1 MALAEVIQTSNLT
14 RKFHKITAVDHVTLQ
29 VPQGSIYGFLGPNG
43 AGKTTTIR
51 LLLRLIRPNEG
62 TVRIFGLSLAQQRQ
76 AILQKVGAF
85 VELPSLYPH
94 LTGYENLDITRR
106 LLGADRQKINDV
118 LKIVRL
124 ENDSKRLVRG
134 YSLGMRQRLALA
146 LALLGDPELLILD
159 EPTNGLDPAGIQEI
173 RALIR
178 HLATERG
185 ITVFISSHLLNEVE
199 QIATHVGIVLKGKL
213 IFQGTLKQLQA
224 ESEAFIQIKTD
235 QAEAA
240 FQLLT
245 NNGFTAHLFSNDEIR
260 ITNDPQINPSIV
272 TKLLVQNQI
281 EVSQIN
287 KINPSLEEIFMRLTS
302 EKGDRT

>member
-1 MALAEVIQTSNLT
+1 MALADVILTSDLT
-14 RKFHKITAVDHVTLQ
+14 RRFDKITAVDHVTLQ

-51 LLLRLIRPNEG
+51 LLLRLIRPDEG
-62 TVRIFGLSLAQQRQ
+62 TVRIFGLSLPQQRQ
-76 AILQKVGAF
+76 AILRRVGAF

-106 LLGADRQKINDV
+106 LLGASRQKINDV
-118 LKIVRL
+118 LEIVHL

-173 RALIR
+173 RALIK

-199 QIATHVGIVLKGKL
+199 QVATHVGIVLKGKL
-213 IFQGTLKQLQA
+213 IFQGTLNQLRA
-224 ESEAFIQIKTD
+224 ESEAYVQIKTS

-240 FQLLT
+240 VQLLT
-245 NNGFTAHLFSNDEIR
+245 NHGFTVRQFSNDEIR
-260 ITNDPQINPSIV
+260 IDDPQVNSSTV

-302 EKGDRT
+302 GKED

>member
-1 MALAEVIQTSNLT
+1 MTLADVIQTSNLT
-14 RKFHKITAVDHVTLQ
+14 RQFHKVTAVDHVTLQ

-76 AILQKVGAF
+76 AILRKVGAF

-118 LKIVRL
+118 LKIVHL
-124 ENDSKRLVRG
+124 EKDSKRLARG

-173 RALIR
+173 RALIK

-213 IFQGTLKQLQA
+213 IFQGTLKELQA
-224 ESEAFIQIKTD
+224 ESEASIQIKTSHP
-235 QAEAA
+235 
-240 FQLLT
+240 T
-245 NNGFTAHLFSNDEIR
+245 
-260 ITNDPQINPSIV
+260 
-272 TKLLVQNQI
+272 
-281 EVSQIN
+281 VS
-287 KINPSLEEIFMRLTS
+287 
-302 EKGDRT
+302 

>member
-1 MALAEVIQTSNLT
+1 MTLENVIQTANLT
-14 RKFHKITAVDHVTLQ
+14 RHFHKITAIDNIALN

-51 LLLRLIRPNEG
+51 LLLRLLRPDEG
-62 TVRIFGLSLAQQRQ
+62 TIRIFGLSLPQHRQ
-76 AILQKVGAF
+76 AILRKVGAF

-106 LLGADRQKINDV
+106 LLGANRQKINDV
-118 LKIVRL
+118 LQIVHL
-124 ENDSKRLVRG
+124 EKDSNRLVRG

-146 LALLGDPELLILD
+146 LALLGDPELLVLD
-159 EPTNGLDPAGIQEI
+159 EPTNGLDPAGIQEM

-178 HLATERG
+178 QLATERG
-185 ITVFISSHLLNEVE
+185 ITVFVSSHLLNEVE
-199 QIATHVGIVLKGKL
+199 QMATHVGIVSKGKL
-213 IFQGTLKQLQA
+213 IFQGALNQLQA
-224 ESEAFIQIKTD
+224 ESKATIQVKTNKV
-235 QAEAA
+235 EAA

-245 NNGFTAHLFSNDEIR
+245 DNGFDVQRFANDEIR
-260 ITNDPQINPSIV
+260 IANDSQTDPSVV

-287 KINPSLEEIFMRLTS
+287 RINPSLEEIFMRLTL
-302 EKGDRT
+302 EKGD

>member
-1 MALAEVIQTSNLT
+1 MTMANVIQTNDLT
-14 RKFHKITAVDHVTLQ
+14 RRFHNLTAVDHITLQ

-51 LLLRLIRPNEG
+51 LLLRLIRPDKG
-62 TVRIFGLSLAQQRQ
+62 TVRIFGLSLPQQRS
-76 AILQKVGAF
+76 AILKKVGAF

-106 LLGADRQKINDV
+106 LLGVNHHKIYDV
-118 LKIVRL
+118 LNLVRL
-124 ENDSKRLVRG
+124 EKDSQRLVRG

-178 HLATERG
+178 YLATEQG

-199 QIATHVGIVLKGKL
+199 QIATHVGIVFRGKL
-213 IFQGTLKQLQA
+213 IFQGGLDQLRA
-224 ESEAFIQIKTD
+224 ESEAYIQIKID
-235 QAEAA
+235 QTEAA
-240 FQLLT
+240 SRLLT
-245 NNGFTAHLFSNDEIR
+245 DNGFIVRQYSENEIHLVNDS
-260 ITNDPQINPSIV
+260 QINPSAI

-281 EVSQIN
+281 EVSQISR
-287 KINPSLEEIFMRLTS
+287 INPSLEEMFMRLTS
-302 EKGDRT
+302 EKEN

>member
-1 MALAEVIQTSNLT
+1 MALANIIQTSDLT
-14 RKFHKITAVDHVTLQ
+14 RHFHKVTAVDHVTLQ

-51 LLLRLIRPNEG
+51 LLLRLIHPDEG
-62 TVRIFGLSLAQQRQ
+62 TVRIFGLSLPQQRQ

-106 LLGADRQKINDV
+106 LVGANRQKIDDV
-118 LKIVRL
+118 LKIVHL
-124 ENDSKRLVRG
+124 EKDSKRLVRG

-178 HLATERG
+178 YLATEQG

-199 QIATHVGIVLKGKL
+199 QVATHVGIVLKGKL
-213 IFQGTLKQLQA
+213 IFQGTLNQLQT
-224 ESEAFIQIKTD
+224 ESEPYIQIKTD

-240 FQLLT
+240 FLLLT
-245 NNGFTAHLFSNDEIR
+245 NSGFVVQRFSNDEIR
-260 ITNDPQINPSIV
+260 ITNDPQINPSTV

-287 KINPSLEEIFMRLTS
+287 RINPSLEEIFIRLTS
-302 EKGDRT
+302 EKED

>member
-1 MALAEVIQTSNLT
+1 LTVVIQTNDLT
-14 RKFHKITAVDHVTLQ
+14 RHFRDVTAVDRISLR
-29 VPQGSIYGFLGPNG
+29 VPHGSIYGFLGPNG

-51 LLLRLIRPNEG
+51 LLLRLIRPDEG
-62 TVRIFGLSLAQQRQ
+62 TVSVFGLSLPPQRRV
-76 AILQKVGAF
+76 ILRKVGAF

-106 LLGADRQKINDV
+106 LLRVDRQKISEV
-118 LKIVRL
+118 LQTVRL
-124 ENDSKRLVRG
+124 EQDAKRLVRG

-178 HLATERG
+178 HLAADRG
-185 ITVFISSHLLNEVE
+185 ITVFMSSHLLNEVE

-213 IFQGTLKQLQA
+213 IFEGTLDQVRKT
-224 ESEAFIQIKTD
+224 SGTFIQIKTD
-235 QAEAA
+235 RAEDGLR
-240 FQLLT
+240 LLRDRGFAVQRFSADELRI
-245 NNGFTAHLFSNDEIR
+245 NNDS
-260 ITNDPQINPSIV
+260 QIKPATI
-272 TKLLVQNQI
+272 TKLLVENQM

-287 KINPSLEEIFMRLTS
+287 MINPSLEEIFMQLTS
-302 EKGDRT
+302 EGDGRT

>member
-1 MALAEVIQTSNLT
+1 MELANVIQTNDLT
-14 RKFHKITAVDHVTLQ
+14 RRFHKVTAVDHIALQ

-51 LLLRLIRPNEG
+51 LLLRLIRPDEG
-62 TVRIFGLSLAQQRQ
+62 TVRVFGLSFPQQRR

-106 LLGADRQKINDV
+106 LLGAKRHKIKDV
-118 LKIVRL
+118 LNIVHL
-124 ENDSKRLVRG
+124 EKDSQRLVRG

-146 LALLGDPELLILD
+146 LALLGDPELLVLD
-159 EPTNGLDPAGIQEI
+159 EPTNGLDPAGIQEM

-178 HLATERG
+178 HLATEQG
-185 ITVFISSHLLNEVE
+185 ITIFISSHLLNEVE
-199 QIATHVGIVLKGKL
+199 QVASHVGIVARGKL
-213 IFQGTLKQLQA
+213 IFQGRLNQLQ
-224 ESEAFIQIKTD
+224 ERGEAYIQIKTD
-235 QAEAA
+235 RSEAA
-240 FQLLT
+240 SQLLT
-245 NNGFTAHLFSNDEIR
+245 ENGFMVRRYSENEIHLVDNS
-260 ITNDPQINPSIV
+260 QINPSAI

-287 KINPSLEEIFMRLTS
+287 RIAPSLEEIFMQLTTD
-302 EKGDRT
+302 KKDLT

>member
-1 MALAEVIQTSNLT
+1 MALADIILTSNLT
-14 RKFHKITAVDHVTLQ
+14 RRFDKITAVDHVTLQ

-51 LLLRLIRPNEG
+51 LLLRLIRPDEG
-62 TVRIFGLSLAQQRQ
+62 TVRIFGLSLPQQRQ
-76 AILQKVGAF
+76 AILRRVGAF

-106 LLGADRQKINDV
+106 LLGASRQKINDV
-118 LKIVRL
+118 LEIVHL
-124 ENDSKRLVRG
+124 EKDSKRLVRG

-146 LALLGDPELLILD
+146 LTLLGDPELLILD

-173 RALIR
+173 RALIK

-199 QIATHVGIVLKGKL
+199 QVATHVGIVLKGKL
-213 IFQGTLKQLQA
+213 IFQGTLNQLRA
-224 ESEAFIQIKTD
+224 ESEAYVQIKTS

-240 FQLLT
+240 VQLLT
-245 NNGFTAHLFSNDEIR
+245 NHGFTVRQFSNDEIR
-260 ITNDPQINPSIV
+260 IDDLQVNSSTV

-302 EKGDRT
+302 GKEG

>member
-1 MALAEVIQTSNLT
+1 MALANIIQTNGLT
-14 RKFHKITAVDHVTLQ
+14 RRFHNITAVDHVTLQ

-62 TVRIFGLSLAQQRQ
+62 AVHIFGLSLPQQRQ
-76 AILQKVGAF
+76 AILRKVGAF

-124 ENDSKRLVRG
+124 EKDSKRLVRG

-159 EPTNGLDPAGIQEI
+159 EPTNGLDPAGIQEM

-185 ITVFISSHLLNEVE
+185 ITIFISSHLLNEVE
-199 QIATHVGIVLKGKL
+199 QIATHVGIVFKGKL
-213 IFQGTLKQLQA
+213 IFQGALNQLQA
-224 ESEAFIQIKTD
+224 ESESYIQIKTD

-240 FQLLT
+240 FQLLAK
-245 NNGFTAHLFSNDEIR
+245 NGFMVQRFSNDELHVA
-260 ITNDPQINPSIV
+260 NDPQINPSAI
-272 TKLLVQNQI
+272 TKLLVQNQV

-287 KINPSLEEIFMRLTS
+287 RINPSLEEIFMRLTS
-302 EKGDRT
+302 EKEN

>member
-1 MALAEVIQTSNLT
+1 MALADVILTSDLT
-14 RKFHKITAVDHVTLQ
+14 RRFDKITAVDHVTLQ
-29 VPQGSIYGFLGPNG
+29 IPQGSIYGFLGPNG

-51 LLLRLIRPNEG
+51 LLLRLIRPDEG
-62 TVRIFGLSLAQQRQ
+62 TVRIFGLSLPQQRQ
-76 AILQKVGAF
+76 AILRRVGAF

-106 LLGADRQKINDV
+106 LLGANRQKINDV
-118 LKIVRL
+118 LEIVHL
-124 ENDSKRLVRG
+124 EKDSKRLVRG

-173 RALIR
+173 RALIKR
-178 HLATERG
+178 LAIERG

-199 QIATHVGIVLKGKL
+199 QVATHVGIVLKGKL
-213 IFQGTLKQLQA
+213 IFQGTLNQLRA
-224 ESEAFIQIKTD
+224 ESEAYVQIKTS

-240 FQLLT
+240 VQLLT
-245 NNGFTAHLFSNDEIR
+245 NHGFTVRQFSNDEIR
-260 ITNDPQINPSIV
+260 IDDPQVNSSTV

-302 EKGDRT
+302 GKEG

>member
-1 MALAEVIQTSNLT
+1 MVLANVIQTSDLT
-14 RKFHKITAVDHVTLQ
+14 RHFHNVTAVDHVALQ

-51 LLLRLIRPNEG
+51 LLLRLIRPDEG
-62 TVRIFGLSLAQQRQ
+62 TVRIFGLSLPQQRQ
-76 AILQKVGAF
+76 AILQRIGAF

-106 LLGADRQKINDV
+106 LLGANRQKIEDV
-118 LKIVRL
+118 LEIVRL
-124 ENDSKRLVRG
+124 EKDSRRLVRG

-185 ITVFISSHLLNEVE
+185 ITVFMSSHLLNEVE
-199 QIATHVGIVLKGKL
+199 QLATHVGIVSRGKL
-213 IFQGTLKQLQA
+213 IFQGTLKQLRAQ
-224 ESEAFIQIKTD
+224 SEAYIQIKTNQVD
-235 QAEAA
+235 VAS
-240 FQLLT
+240 QLLT
-245 NNGFTAHLFSNDEIR
+245 HHGFVVHRFPNDEIR
-260 ITNDPQINPSIV
+260 IASDLQLNSSAITN
-272 TKLLVQNQI
+272 LLVQNQI
-281 EVSQIN
+281 EVSEIS
-287 KINPSLEEIFMRLTS
+287 KINPTLEEIFIRLTS
-302 EKGDRT
+302 EMED

>member
-1 MALAEVIQTSNLT
+1 MALANVIQTSNLT
-14 RKFHKITAVDHVTLQ
+14 RQFHKVMVIDHITLQ

-51 LLLRLIRPNEG
+51 LLLRLIHPDEG
-62 TVRIFGLSLAQQRQ
+62 TVRIFGLSLPQQRQ
-76 AILQKVGAF
+76 AILKKVGAF

-94 LTGYENLDITRR
+94 LTGFENLDITRR
-106 LLGADRQKINDV
+106 LLGANRQKINDV
-118 LKIVRL
+118 LKIVHL
-124 ENDSKRLVRG
+124 EKDSKRLVRG

-199 QIATHVGIVLKGKL
+199 QVATHVGIVVKGKL
-213 IFQGTLKQLQA
+213 IFQGTLNQLQA
-224 ESEAFIQIKTD
+224 ESESYIQIKTG

-245 NNGFTAHLFSNDEIR
+245 NNGFVVRLFSNNEIR
-260 ITNDPQINPSIV
+260 ITNNTQINPSAI

-281 EVSQIN
+281 EVSQISN
-287 KINPSLEEIFMRLTS
+287 INPSLEEIFMRLTS
-302 EKGDRT
+302 EKED

>member
-1 MALAEVIQTSNLT
+1 MTLADVIQTSNLT
-14 RKFHKITAVDHVTLQ
+14 RQFHKITAVDHVTLQ

-62 TVRIFGLSLAQQRQ
+62 AVRIFGLSLAQQRQ
-76 AILQKVGAF
+76 AILRKVGAF

-118 LKIVRL
+118 LNIVHL
-124 ENDSKRLVRG
+124 EKDSKRLVKG

-213 IFQGTLKQLQA
+213 IFQGTLKELQA
-224 ESEAFIQIKTD
+224 ESEASIQIKTD

-245 NNGFTAHLFSNDEIR
+245 NNGFAVHRFANDEIR
-260 ITNDPQINPSIV
+260 ITNDPQISPATI

-287 KINPSLEEIFMRLTS
+287 RISPSLEEIFMRLTS
-302 EKGDRT
+302 GKGD

>member
-1 MALAEVIQTSNLT
+1 MTLADVIQTSNLT
-14 RKFHKITAVDHVTLQ
+14 RQFHKITAVDHVTLQ

-62 TVRIFGLSLAQQRQ
+62 TVRVFGLSLAQQRQ
-76 AILQKVGAF
+76 AILRKVGAF

-118 LKIVRL
+118 LKIVHL
-124 ENDSKRLVRG
+124 EKDSKRLVRG

-213 IFQGTLKQLQA
+213 IFQGTLKELQA
-224 ESEAFIQIKTD
+224 ESEASIQIKTD

-245 NNGFTAHLFSNDEIR
+245 NNGFAVHRFSNDEIR
-260 ITNDPQINPSIV
+260 ITNDPQINPATV

-287 KINPSLEEIFMRLTS
+287 RISPSLEEIFMRLTS
-302 EKGDRT
+302 EKGN

>member
-1 MALAEVIQTSNLT
+1 MALADVIQTSSLT
-14 RKFHKITAVDHVTLQ
+14 RRFQKVMAVDHITLQ
-29 VPQGSIYGFLGPNG
+29 VPQGSVYGFLGPNG

-51 LLLRLIRPNEG
+51 LLLRLIRPDEG
-62 TVRIFGLSLAQQRQ
+62 IVRIFGLSLPQQRQ

-85 VELPSLYPH
+85 VEMPSLYPH

-106 LLGADRQKINDV
+106 LLGVNRQKINDV
-118 LKIVRL
+118 LQIVHL
-124 ENDSKRLVRG
+124 EKDSKKLVRG

-173 RALIR
+173 RALIK
-178 HLATERG
+178 HMATERG

-199 QIATHVGIVLKGKL
+199 QVATHVGIVLKGKL
-213 IFQGTLKQLQA
+213 IFQGTLNQLQA
-224 ESEAFIQIKTD
+224 ESEAYIQVKTD

-245 NNGFTAHLFSNDEIR
+245 NNGFVVQRFPNDEIR
-260 ITNDPQINPSIV
+260 ITNDPRINPSTV
-272 TKLLVQNQI
+272 TRLLVQNQI

-287 KINPSLEEIFMRLTS
+287 RINPSLEEIFMRLTS
-302 EKGDRT
+302 EKEG

>member
-1 MALAEVIQTSNLT
+1 MALADIILTSNLT
-14 RKFHKITAVDHVTLQ
+14 RRFDKITAVDHVTLQ
-29 VPQGSIYGFLGPNG
+29 VLQGSIYGFLGPNG

-51 LLLRLIRPNEG
+51 LLLRLIRPDEG
-62 TVRIFGLSLAQQRQ
+62 TVRIFGLSLPQQRQ
-76 AILQKVGAF
+76 AILRRVGAF

-106 LLGADRQKINDV
+106 LLGASRQKINDV
-118 LKIVRL
+118 LEIVHL
-124 ENDSKRLVRG
+124 EKDSKRLVRG

-146 LALLGDPELLILD
+146 LTLLGDPELLILD

-173 RALIR
+173 RALIK

-199 QIATHVGIVLKGKL
+199 QVATHVGIVLKGKL
-213 IFQGTLKQLQA
+213 IFQGTLNQLRA
-224 ESEAFIQIKTD
+224 ESKAYVQIKTS

-240 FQLLT
+240 VQLLT
-245 NNGFTAHLFSNDEIR
+245 NHGFTVRQFSNDEIR
-260 ITNDPQINPSIV
+260 IDDPQVNSSTV

-302 EKGDRT
+302 GKED

>member
-1 MALAEVIQTSNLT
+1 MELANVIQTNDLT
-14 RKFHKITAVDHVTLQ
+14 RRFHKVTAVDHIALQ

-51 LLLRLIRPNEG
+51 LLLRLIRPDEG
-62 TVRIFGLSLAQQRQ
+62 TVRVFGLSFPQQRK

-106 LLGADRQKINDV
+106 LLGAKRHKINDV
-118 LKIVRL
+118 LNIVRL
-124 ENDSKRLVRG
+124 EKDSQRLVRG

-146 LALLGDPELLILD
+146 LALLGDPELLVLD
-159 EPTNGLDPAGIQEI
+159 EPTNGLDPAGIQEM

-178 HLATERG
+178 HLATEQG
-185 ITVFISSHLLNEVE
+185 ITIFISSHLLNEVE
-199 QIATHVGIVLKGKL
+199 QVASHVGIVARGKL
-213 IFQGTLKQLQA
+213 IFQGRLNQLQ
-224 ESEAFIQIKTD
+224 ERGEAYIQIKTD
-235 QAEAA
+235 RSEAA
-240 FQLLT
+240 SQLLT
-245 NNGFTAHLFSNDEIR
+245 ENGFMVRRYSENEIHLVDNS
-260 ITNDPQINPSIV
+260 QINPSAI

-287 KINPSLEEIFMRLTS
+287 RIAPSLEEIFMQLTTD
-302 EKGDRT
+302 KKDLT

>member
-1 MALAEVIQTSNLT
+1 MALADIILTSNLT
-14 RKFHKITAVDHVTLQ
+14 RRFDKITAVDHVTLQ

-51 LLLRLIRPNEG
+51 LLLRLIRPDEG
-62 TVRIFGLSLAQQRQ
+62 TVRIFGLSLPQQRQ
-76 AILQKVGAF
+76 AILRRVGAF

-106 LLGADRQKINDV
+106 LLGASRQKINDV
-118 LKIVRL
+118 LEIVHL

-173 RALIR
+173 RALIK

-199 QIATHVGIVLKGKL
+199 QVATHVGIVLKGKL
-213 IFQGTLKQLQA
+213 IFQGTLNQLRA
-224 ESEAFIQIKTD
+224 ESEAYVQIKTS

-240 FQLLT
+240 VQLLT
-245 NNGFTAHLFSNDEIR
+245 NHGFTVRQFSNDEIR
-260 ITNDPQINPSIV
+260 IDDPQVNSSTV

-302 EKGDRT
+302 GKED

>member
-1 MALAEVIQTSNLT
+1 MALANVIQTNGLT
-14 RKFHKITAVDHVTLQ
+14 RRFHKVTAVDHVALQ

-51 LLLRLIRPNEG
+51 LLLRLIRPDEG
-62 TVRIFGLSLAQQRQ
+62 TVRILGFSLPQQRE
-76 AILQKVGAF
+76 AILQKVGSF

-106 LLGADRQKINDV
+106 LLGVNRHKINAV
-118 LKIVRL
+118 LNLVRL
-124 ENDSKRLVRG
+124 EKDSQRLVRG

-159 EPTNGLDPAGIQEI
+159 EPTNGLDPAGIQEM

-178 HLATERG
+178 RLATEQG

-199 QIATHVGIVLKGKL
+199 QIATHVGIVSRGKL
-213 IFQGTLKQLQA
+213 IFQGRLDQLRA
-224 ESEAFIQIKTD
+224 EGEAYIQIKTD
-235 QAEAA
+235 QTEAA
-240 FQLLT
+240 SQLLID
-245 NNGFTAHLFSNDEIR
+245 NGFVVRRYSGNEIR
-260 ITNDPQINPSIV
+260 LVNDLQTNSSAV

-281 EVSQIN
+281 EVFQIN
-287 KINPSLEEIFMRLTS
+287 SITPSLEEIFMRLTS
-302 EKGDRT
+302 EKED

>member
-1 MALAEVIQTSNLT
+1 MALADIILTSNLT
-14 RKFHKITAVDHVTLQ
+14 RRFDKITAVDHVTLQ

-43 AGKTTTIR
+43 AGKTSTIR
-51 LLLRLIRPNEG
+51 LLLRLIRPDEG
-62 TVRIFGLSLAQQRQ
+62 TVRIFGLSLPQQRQ
-76 AILQKVGAF
+76 AILRRVGAL

-106 LLGADRQKINDV
+106 LLGASRQKINDV
-118 LKIVRL
+118 LEIVHL
-124 ENDSKRLVRG
+124 EKDSKRLVRG

-173 RALIR
+173 RALIK

-199 QIATHVGIVLKGKL
+199 QVATHVGIVLKGKL
-213 IFQGTLKQLQA
+213 IFQGTLNQLRA
-224 ESEAFIQIKTD
+224 ESEAYVQIKTS

-240 FQLLT
+240 VQLLI
-245 NNGFTAHLFSNDEIR
+245 NHGFTVRQFSNDEIH
-260 ITNDPQINPSIV
+260 IDDPQVNSSTV

-302 EKGDRT
+302 GKED